1 MATNKDNQRI
11 AQNAFYLY
19 IRMFITMI
27 ISLFTSRVVL
37 NTLGETDYGIYNIVG
52 GIVVLF
58 SFLNAALT
66 TATQRFFSYELGK
79 KDLKSLQR
87 IFSISMTCYIFL
99 SLAILILSESIG
111 LWFLNNYL
119 NIPNNRI
126 ASANWVYQF
135 SIIAFIFQM
144 IRIPYHATII
154 SYEKMNF
161 FALISI
167 IEVSL
172 KLLIVYVLLILLID
186 KLILY
191 SILMTVVILVITL
204 SYKFYCNKYFTTT
217 KYYFY
222 WNRNR
227 VKEFL
232 SFSGWSLFGSI
243 ANITSQQVLNFLLNI
258 YYGVTVNAAAGIAN
272 QVTANLYNFVA
283 NFQIAFNPQIVKSY
297 AEENLNKMQ
306 ELLFMSSRMSF
317 YLIFTIGLPIIINLD
332 YILKLWLGNVPQY
345 T

>member
-144 IRIPYHATII
+144 IRIPYHSTII

-222 WNRNR
+222 WNRNNCR
-227 VKEFL
+227 SYEPILLKNIFRNKTYVEIQQRSYYLPSIILFDYSDYGFSDEFIRRN
-232 SFSGWSLFGSI
+232 SKVFSKF
-243 ANITSQQVLNFLLNI
+243 
-258 YYGVTVNAAAGIAN
+258 YYN
-272 QVTANLYNFVA
+272 
-283 NFQIAFNPQIVKSY
+283 
-297 AEENLNKMQ
+297 
-306 ELLFMSSRMSF
+306 
-317 YLIFTIGLPIIINLD
+317 
-332 YILKLWLGNVPQY
+332 
-345 T
+345 